1 MLSLYI
7 VLACVV
13 LIAFL
18 IWRLEQRTRAA
29 EREQSSRKI
38 AETILKN
45 VAAANEA
52 EVDSKD
58 MATNE
63 KRKRLLERAGD

>member
-7 VLACVV
+7 VLACVA

-18 IWRLEQRTRAA
+18 IWRLGEKTKAA
-29 EREQSSRKI
+29 EREKSSRKI

-52 EVDSKD
+52 EVDSKEIS
-58 MATNE
+58 TSE
-63 KRKRLLERAGD
+63 KRKRLLDRAGD